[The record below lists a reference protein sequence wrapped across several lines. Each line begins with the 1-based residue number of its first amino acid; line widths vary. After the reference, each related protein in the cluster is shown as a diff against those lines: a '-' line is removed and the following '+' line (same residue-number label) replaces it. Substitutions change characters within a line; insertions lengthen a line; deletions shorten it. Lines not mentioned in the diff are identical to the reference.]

1 VGRTKSTYDVY
12 VGGGPSGT
20 RLASIYRE
28 KVKLEDIPEVL
39 SPLLDRWASEAEP
52 DEAFGDFVVRVGEV

>member
-1 VGRTKSTYDVY
+1 MAT
-12 VGGGPSGT
+12 PSGT

-39 SPLLDRWASEAEP
+39 SPLLDRWASEGEP
-52 DEAFGDFVVRVGEV
+52 DEAFGDFVVRVGAAMTVYLVGAGPG